1 MTGTTAYAL
10 SKKYTNKVGSTISG
24 TSYDYDTGKLTFNT
38 ADGDWEVQVNN
49 GMTSTYKNTLDN
61 VSYDNSTNELQV
73 NGVTVLTKE
82 DEATQDLDFDSMF

>member
-1 MTGTTAYAL
+1 MDAVTLAL
-10 SKKYTNKVGSTISG
+10 ARKYTNKVGSTISG

-61 VSYDNSTNELQV
+61 ITYDSTNDELKV
-73 NGVTVLTKE
+73 NGVTVLTTE
-82 DEATQDLDFDSMF
+82 NAAVDDLDFSNMF